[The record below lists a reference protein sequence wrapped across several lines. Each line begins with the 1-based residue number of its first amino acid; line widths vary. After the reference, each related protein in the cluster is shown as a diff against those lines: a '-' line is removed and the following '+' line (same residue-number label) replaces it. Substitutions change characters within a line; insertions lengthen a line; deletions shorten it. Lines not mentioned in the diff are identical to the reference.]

1 MGRSPGSAV
10 ATFAVE
16 SAAHLLVAV
25 LSSVEAALL
34 DWLADI
40 DQSVVFA
47 FVVVRLLVAA
57 TLTTDSDKTAAPK
70 VDFGKLVD

>member
-16 SAAHLLVAV
+16 SAAHLLVGV
-25 LSSVEAALL
+25 VCSDEAALL
-34 DWLADI
+34 DWLVDI
-40 DQSVVFA
+40 EQSAVFA
-47 FVVVRLLVAA
+47 FVVVRLLVAV

>member
-25 LSSVEAALL
+25 VCSDEAALL
-34 DWLADI
+34 DWLIDI
-40 DQSVVFA
+40 EQSAVFE
-47 FVVVRLLVAA
+47 FVVVRLLVAV

>member
-16 SAAHLLVAV
+16 SVAHLLVAV
-25 LSSVEAALL
+25 VCSDEAALL
-34 DWLADI
+34 DWLIDI
-40 DQSVVFA
+40 EQSAVFA
-47 FVVVRLLVAA
+47 FVVVRLLVAV